1 MAGVD
6 VTIVVVVDDT
16 VGITG
21 AVFTADE
28 RVKAERLRQ
37 TDVAVGS
44 SDARWTHTLTTD
56 RITESTSTLTAC
68 TRTQPRYY
76 MPTAT
81 PRRHCRTGR
90 ICTNYSTR
98 PVVY

>member
-1 MAGVD
+1 M
-6 VTIVVVVDDT
+6 VVVDDS

-28 RVKAERLRQ
+28 RVKAERLSQ

-56 RITESTSTLTAC
+56 RITQSTSTLTAC
-68 TRTQPRYY
+68 THTQPRYY
-76 MPTAT
+76 MPT

-90 ICTNYSTR
+90 IYTNNDILQYTTSGSLKLEK
-98 PVVY
+98 

>member
-28 RVKAERLRQ
+28 RVKAERLSQ

-56 RITESTSTLTAC
+56 RITQSTSTLTAC
-68 TRTQPRYY
+68 THTTMLLHGNASMALQDWQDI
-76 MPTAT
+76 
-81 PRRHCRTGR
+81 HKQ
-90 ICTNYSTR
+90 
-98 PVVY
+98 